1 MSAAAVG
8 LERRRNFIEG
18 STAVVGSGF
27 SPSLTPARTRH
38 GPRPSRAARPR
49 APVRLQRPEG
59 GYGLRAM
66 RGGGDIRDA
75 RCRRRRRRRRHPA
88 ELLLRLPTRVVARA
102 ARSAHAHAPTPA
114 TEHDARQA
122 RAFARGYSPR
132 SRRRTGRRAAVGP
145 RRRRVRGRRA
155 GGVGGRGHGGGV
167 AAPRRGARGLHRRVR
182 VRRRRDPR
190 RMRLPRRHAPL
201 LQGYRA
207 RARRWPARRVQPA
220 PPPPSTT
227 KLSPQQRSEQP
238 TVARTLLHRAT
249 SRQPRVQQPAGRRG
263 RVVLGLDVGKG
274 RRHGPDD
281 GSPAPRG
288 DGWGWARM
296 GFLLLRCC
304 PLDVNAA
311 PRGATTSR
319 ARRRRPCE
327 APATHRRASR
337 PRRTP
342 RVTSDGVSP
351 QPRGAARV
359 DRGRRR
365 RIFAAGGLAV
375 PGVVWRDPPRSAPVV
390 VVSGPS
396 DRHVDVDVR
405 AGARDRRPG

>member
-27 SPSLTPARTRH
+27 TPSLTPARTRH

-75 RCRRRRRRRRHPA
+75 RWRRRRRRRRHPA
-88 ELLLRLPTRVVARA
+88 KLLLRLPTRVVAR

-145 RRRRVRGRRA
+145 RRRRVRRRRA
-155 GGVGGRGHGGGV
+155 GGVGGRGRRGGV

-182 VRRRRDPR
+182 VRRRRDAR

-207 RARRWPARRVQPA
+207 GARRRPARRVQPA

-238 TVARTLLHRAT
+238 TVAGTLLHRAT

-296 GFLLLRCC
+296 GFLLLR
-304 PLDVNAA
+304 
-311 PRGATTSR
+311 S
-319 ARRRRPCE
+319 
-327 APATHRRASR
+327 
-337 PRRTP
+337 
-342 RVTSDGVSP
+342 SP
-351 QPRGAARV
+351 P
-359 DRGRRR
+359 
-365 RIFAAGGLAV
+365 
-375 PGVVWRDPPRSAPVV
+375 
-390 VVSGPS
+390 
-396 DRHVDVDVR
+396 
-405 AGARDRRPG
+405 

>member
-27 SPSLTPARTRH
+27 TPSLTPALARH

-75 RCRRRRRRRRHPA
+75 RGRSRRRRRRHPA
-88 ELLLRLPTRVVARA
+88 KLLLGLPTRVVAR

-145 RRRRVRGRRA
+145 RRRRVRRRRA

-182 VRRRRDPR
+182 VRRRRDAR

-201 LQGYRA
+201 LQRYRA
-207 RARRWPARRVQPA
+207 GARRRPARRVQPA
-220 PPPPSTT
+220 PSPPSTT
-227 KLSPQQRSEQP
+227 KHSPQQRSEQP
-238 TVARTLLHRAT
+238 AVARTLLQRAT

-263 RVVLGLDVGKG
+263 RVVLGLDVGNG
-274 RRHGPDD
+274 RCHGPDD
-281 GSPAPRG
+281 SSPAPRG

-296 GFLLLRCC
+296 GVLLRRR
-304 PLDVNAA
+304 PADVDAA
-311 PRGATTSR
+311 PRLATTPR
-319 ARRRRPCE
+319 ARRRRPRE
-327 APATHRRASR
+327 APAAHRRASL
-337 PRRTP
+337 PRCTP
-342 RVTSDGVSP
+342 RLTPDGVP
-351 QPRGAARV
+351 AQPRGTARV

-365 RIFAAGGLAV
+365 RIFAGEFVLILV
-375 PGVVWRDPPRSAPVV
+375 
-390 VVSGPS
+390 
-396 DRHVDVDVR
+396 
-405 AGARDRRPG
+405 